1 LPPPPLCRCGQNGA
15 YGSRGRNGRRHRARQ
30 GSGAHPS
37 HLACDEITGLITA
50 TALVRP
56 SKRIADVEVEKAVA
70 AFSAS
75 CFAGSLD
82 PWTHAGHALA
92 AMQGIAGDL
101 GLAGS

>member
-1 LPPPPLCRCGQNGA
+1 M
-15 YGSRGRNGRRHRARQ
+15 
-30 GSGAHPS
+30 
-37 HLACDEITGLITA
+37 
-50 TALVRP
+50 RP